1 MSLVYDIGMNR
12 GNRHLVVV
20 RDNPDGLP
28 VGYASWAEWRFGCRE
43 PGEMSLGPVGQPCP
57 LCWGQRKIWEPGPLG
72 LLPVL
77 CENCAG
83 TGRSV

>member
-1 MSLVYDIGMNR
+1 
-12 GNRHLVVV
+12 
-20 RDNPDGLP
+20 
-28 VGYASWAEWRFGCRE
+28 
-43 PGEMSLGPVGQPCP
+43 MSLGPVGQPCP